1 MSSTVRQTKAHGGK
15 RDLWTGQ
22 YGFLMA
28 AIGSAIGLGNIWRFP
43 GVAYTNGGGAFI
55 LPYVIALLFVGI
67 PVLLLDYSLGHKY
80 RGSAPLT
87 FRRLTKKAEFLG
99 WWQVAVSFIILVYYA
114 VIIAWAAM
122 YAVFSVQMAWG
133 KDATNFFLK
142 DFLQVEGDKL
152 ISFTPVTQ
160 ILAPLALVWIFVLV
174 ALARGVSRGVE
185 KVNRIFIP
193 LLVILF
199 LILVVRALFLPGAVD
214 GLTAFFTP
222 DWNALT
228 DAHVWLAAF
237 SQIFFSMS
245 IAFGIMLTYA
255 SYLPRRSNLTGTGL
269 VAGFANSSFELLAG
283 IGVFATLGFMAHQSH
298 TAVSE
303 LEGLTGPILS
313 FVTFPTIISLMP
325 GGPLFGVL
333 FFTSLTLAGITSL
346 LSLLQVVSGA
356 IQDKF
361 NLPAKRAAIWTTAV
375 SAVVS
380 IALFSTTTGLT
391 NLDVVDAFIN
401 SIGVVTSAIVMSLVA
416 FFVAPRVNVL
426 RRHLNLASSIGVPRA
441 WNWIVGLVVPIVLAV
456 MLFQAL
462 VSYVTEGYGDFAAGS
477 SNLLVFGWG
486 TLGLGLVLAA
496 VFTWLPWD
504 KHAKA
509 EDIVRFK
516 GEE

>member
-1 MSSTVRQTKAHGGK
+1 MSDTVKQTKSHGGK

-22 YGFLMA
+22 YAFLLA
-28 AIGSAIGLGNIWRFP
+28 AVGSAIGLGNIWRFP

-55 LPYVIALLFVGI
+55 LPYIIALLLVGI
-67 PVLLLDYSLGHKY
+67 PVLLLDYALGHKY

-122 YAVFSVQMAWG
+122 YAVYSVRMAWG
-133 KDATNFFLK
+133 QDATAFFLEE
-142 DFLQVEGDKL
+142 FLQVEGDKL
-152 ISFTPVTQ
+152 ISTTPVLQ
-160 ILAPLALVWIFVLV
+160 ILIPLVLVWLFVFV

-193 LLVILF
+193 LLVLLF
-199 LILVVRALFLPGAVD
+199 LVLVGRALFLPGAVE
-214 GLTAFFTP
+214 GLSAFFTP

-228 DAHVWLAAF
+228 NGHVWLAAF

-298 TAVSE
+298 TTVGD

-361 NLPAKRAAIWTTAV
+361 NLPAKSAAICTTVV
-375 SAVVS
+375 SAGVS
-380 IALFSTTTGLT
+380 ISLFSTTTGLT

-401 SIGVVTSAIVMSLVA
+401 NIGVVSSAIAMSLVA
-416 FFVAPRVNVL
+416 FFVAPRIGVL

-441 WNWIVGLVVPIVLAV
+441 WNWIVGLVVPTVLAV

-462 VSYVTEGYGDFAAGS
+462 VSYFTEGYGGFAATS
-477 SNLLVFGWG
+477 ANLMIFGWG
-486 TLGLGLVLAA
+486 TLALGLVLSAI
-496 VFTWLPWD
+496 FTWLPWS

>member
-1 MSSTVRQTKAHGGK
+1 MSSKANPKSGTGK

-22 YGFLMA
+22 YGFLLA
-28 AIGSAIGLGNIWRFP
+28 AVGSAIGLGNIWRFP

-55 LPYVIALLFVGI
+55 LPYIIALLFVGI

-87 FRRLTKKAEFLG
+87 FRRLAKKAEFLG

-122 YAVFSVQMAWG
+122 YTVFSVRMAWG
-133 KDATNFFLK
+133 EDATTFFLE
-142 DFLQVEGDKL
+142 DFLKVEGDKL
-152 ISFTPVTQ
+152 ISFTPVMQ
-160 ILAPLALVWIFVLV
+160 IFIPLVLVWVFVTF
-174 ALARGVSRGVE
+174 ALARGISRGVE

-193 LLVILF
+193 LLVLLF
-199 LILVVRALFLPGAVD
+199 LILVVRALFLPGAVE
-214 GLTAFFTP
+214 GLSEFFAP
-222 DWNALT
+222 DWQALT
-228 DAHVWLAAF
+228 NADVWLAAF

-298 TAVSE
+298 TTVGE

-325 GGPLFGVL
+325 GGVLFGIL

-361 NLPAKRAAIWTTAV
+361 NLPAKKAAVYVSVI

-380 IALFSTTTGLT
+380 TALFSTTTGLT

-401 SIGVVTSAIVMSLVA
+401 NIGVVSSAIAMTLVA
-416 FFVAPRVNVL
+416 FFVAPRIGVL
-426 RRHLNLASSIGVPRA
+426 RRHLNLTSSVGVPKA
-441 WNWIVGLVVPIVLAV
+441 WNWMVGLVVPVVLAV
-456 MLFQAL
+456 MLFQEV
-462 VSYVTEGYGDFAAGS
+462 VSYLTEGYGDYSPGS
-477 SNLLVFGWG
+477 INVLLFGWG
-486 TLGLGLVLAA
+486 AIIFGLIISAI
-496 VFTWLPWD
+496 FTWLPWS
-504 KHAKA
+504 KKAKA
-509 EDIVRFK
+509 EKIVRFK